1 MGKVIID
8 KNSSVYKKTFG
19 SSKNAS
25 LGTILKPAK
34 DVLDEAV
41 NKAVN
46 EGGKAYRKMFGGG
59 NK

>member
-8 KNSSVYKKTFG
+8 KNSSVYEKTFG

-25 LGTILKPAK
+25 LETILKPAK
-34 DVLDEAV
+34 DVLD
-41 NKAVN
+41 KAVN
-46 EGGKAYRKMFGGG
+46 EGGKAYRKMFGGR